1 MPIPVPV
8 PRMSPSPSTSNNR
21 SQMPTMPMK
30 RPMGSGPMQPRSHVG
45 AVGKRP
51 RTSLP
56 QPQPSQPGGYHQGP
70 PMPSKRFPNLGSGIS
85 ISFSGDSEGGPS
97 GNNSRQPQQAPMR
110 KPMPSTSRGMQQ
122 PFSSNNRYLFFRFQS
137 WNCHNNFASFSQ
149 NDKIEFEVRYYCD
162 LTFGAGVKWLYFG

>member
-1 MPIPVPV
+1 MFF
-8 PRMSPSPSTSNNR
+8 NDFFC
-21 SQMPTMPMK
+21 
-30 RPMGSGPMQPRSHVG
+30 MQPRSHVG

-122 PFSSNNRYLFFRFQS
+122 PFSSNNRYLF
-137 WNCHNNFASFSQ
+137 
-149 NDKIEFEVRYYCD
+149 
-162 LTFGAGVKWLYFG
+162 LTFQKFREIVTIILQVFLKMTRLSLKCHITVTLLLEQELSHCRFLVPDNTEKILTEI

>member
-1 MPIPVPV
+1 MKQPIDHGEKPVV
-8 PRMSPSPSTSNNR
+8 DKSTCLQS
-21 SQMPTMPMK
+21 
-30 RPMGSGPMQPRSHVG
+30 RSHVG

-122 PFSSNNRYLFFRFQS
+122 PFGSNNRYLFLIARSKQLICFFLGPILKFCLKIVKAQS
-137 WNCHNNFASFSQ
+137 F
-149 NDKIEFEVRYYCD
+149 
-162 LTFGAGVKWLYFG
+162 

>member
-1 MPIPVPV
+1 
-8 PRMSPSPSTSNNR
+8 
-21 SQMPTMPMK
+21 
-30 RPMGSGPMQPRSHVG
+30 MQPRSHVG

-122 PFSSNNRYLFFRFQS
+122 PFSSNNRYVPIFDIS
-137 WNCHNNFASFSQ
+137 KVS
-149 NDKIEFEVRYYCD
+149 
-162 LTFGAGVKWLYFG
+162 